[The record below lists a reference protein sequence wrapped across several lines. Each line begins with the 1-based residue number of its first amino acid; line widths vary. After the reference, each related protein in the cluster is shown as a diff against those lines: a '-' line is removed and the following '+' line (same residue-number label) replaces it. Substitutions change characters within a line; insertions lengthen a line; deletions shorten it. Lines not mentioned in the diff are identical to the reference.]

1 MPTLYR
7 TTIRDVGAEAYD
19 LIDQGIVILFAL
31 GAPPELAEVSVTHEA
46 TEEANRSPIGG
57 DTLRID
63 QTGFQIT
70 AVGETAWEKVRE
82 MGHVVFCFNGAGVTE
97 RPGEICI
104 ESVPPEQLRALFR
117 PGATIE
123 VNAVH

>member
-1 MPTLYR
+1 M
-7 TTIRDVGAEAYD
+7 RDVGVEAYD

-31 GAPPELAEVSVTHEA
+31 GAPPELAEVSIMHEA
-46 TEEANRSPIGG
+46 TGEADRSPIGG

-123 VNAVH
+123 VDAVH